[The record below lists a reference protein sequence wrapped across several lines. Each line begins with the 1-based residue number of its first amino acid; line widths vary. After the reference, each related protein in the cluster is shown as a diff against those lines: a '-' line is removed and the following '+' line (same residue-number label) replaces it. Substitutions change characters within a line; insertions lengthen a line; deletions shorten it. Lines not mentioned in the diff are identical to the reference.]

1 MATTPQTRSI
11 KGGKPIGRQQ
21 AALRRKSSQMAAY
34 WPHLRRRKHAQTLKS
49 CGKAFAERRAATLA
63 RKNIG

>member
-21 AALRRKSSQMAAY
+21 AALKRKSSQISAY
-34 WPHLRRRKHAQTLKS
+34 WARLRRRKHARTLKS
-49 CGKAFAERRAATLA
+49 CGKAFAAQRAATLA